1 MMIFEMIRS
10 EGVDFFTGVPD
21 STLTDFCSHVNSDTG
36 ITQIAAACEGSAVS
50 IAVGQAIAS
59 GRTPCVYMQNS
70 GLPNALN
77 PLLSIAGRACFDVPL
92 LLVVGWRGQPG
103 RPDEP
108 QHAEIGAITVGFL
121 QEAGFAVKIFQQES
135 DLPATRN
142 FVRQALR
149 QNQRAAVVVAM
160 NVETS
165 AADHRTGSADA
176 ATSMAKLQ
184 ALRTILGAAPKN
196 SMIVTGIG
204 HTAREVIKLRH
215 EREEQEFLD
224 LSCVG
229 GMGFASHVA
238 IGMAISEDRRH
249 VICIDGD
256 GSFLMHGFGVAVVGR
271 HKSLHFTHI
280 LMDNGSHQSVGG
292 YPVCNSNVDYV
303 TIAQAV
309 GYSKAVSARSE
320 TELSAAIRS
329 TGLAKQTTF
338 VHVPVRQEKQAGLP
352 RPKLPPSE
360 ARKQFQRH
368 HGLGSF
374 RFNASATDA

>member
-1 MMIFEMIRS
+1 MIFEMIRS

-224 LSCVG
+224 LSCV
-229 GMGFASHVA
+229 
-238 IGMAISEDRRH
+238 
-249 VICIDGD
+249 
-256 GSFLMHGFGVAVVGR
+256 
-271 HKSLHFTHI
+271 
-280 LMDNGSHQSVGG
+280 
-292 YPVCNSNVDYV
+292 
-303 TIAQAV
+303 
-309 GYSKAVSARSE
+309 
-320 TELSAAIRS
+320 
-329 TGLAKQTTF
+329 
-338 VHVPVRQEKQAGLP
+338 
-352 RPKLPPSE
+352 
-360 ARKQFQRH
+360 
-368 HGLGSF
+368 
-374 RFNASATDA
+374 